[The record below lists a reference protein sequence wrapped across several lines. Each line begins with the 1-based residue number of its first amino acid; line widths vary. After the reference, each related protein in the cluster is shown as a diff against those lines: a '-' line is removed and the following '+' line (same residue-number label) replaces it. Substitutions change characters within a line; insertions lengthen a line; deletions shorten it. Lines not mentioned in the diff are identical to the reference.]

1 MLFRSE
7 RAEARG
13 GLEVRLDVEDLGDPG
28 GTGAGQPPPEV
39 AAGAFRVVGLAL
51 DNAARHAPGCTVA
64 IRVRADR
71 RALDL
76 SIADDGPG
84 ISREAR
90 AAAVAAGRRGLADM
104 VAEGAACGAAVVVDA
119 RPDRPGTIVRFAWS
133 AG

>member
-1 MLFRSE
+1 M
-7 RAEARG
+7 
-13 GLEVRLDVEDLGDPG
+13 P
-28 GTGAGQPPPEV
+28 TAGPAADAGEPPAEV

-71 RALDL
+71 QVLDL

-84 ISREAR
+84 ITREAR
-90 AAAVAAGRRGLADM
+90 AAATAAGRRGLADM
-104 VAEGAACGAAVVVDA
+104 VAEGAACGATVEVDA
-119 RPDRPGTIVRFAWS
+119 RPDGPGTIVRFAWS